1 MLKVVVA
8 EDELPLLRGLAC
20 LIERLNPNY
29 QVVCKAKNGKEAL
42 EFLTQ
47 QDADV
52 LFSDINMPVL
62 NGLQL
67 MEQAQQ
73 VNPHLMMV
81 VVSGYCDFEYARQA
95 MRFGVKNYLLKPI
108 NRGELQN
115 LLAQMAQEAAQ
126 DMSRQK
132 RSTLIE
138 YLYCGND
145 AALQQ
150 YSWKPLTVVYLCL
163 GSYQS
168 TINADEVLK
177 PGALADE
184 EMWQC
189 IHSRWGTTSFW
200 LFLGGNPN
208 EAVWIFE
215 GGAPV
220 SLLEIREL
228 LKRRFQETLN
238 VTAALQNCI
247 EIADLLSRIEEL
259 HNWITRGVVL
269 GESRLLREKPMIRDY
284 PIQLSDRDALHQI
297 IKNQQWDE
305 FFLLIQRIVGH
316 LNAQQI
322 TQLELEN
329 FLTKVLTLVM
339 RECGTTLERE
349 PREIVRELISGSQD
363 FHSLFGS
370 FFGYCKDMGQNVSLD
385 IYDKQALMQS
395 MDAYI
400 LKHIAEP
407 LTLNKLSQKF
417 GLVAPYLSKLFKA
430 YKGMSPTQYI
440 QEIRI
445 ESAKRML
452 RERPAMLAKEISGVL
467 GYSNPQYFSKTFYK
481 HVGMYPSEYRERNK
495 QE

>member
-1 MLKVVVA
+1 MLRVVVA

-42 EFLTQ
+42 EFLMQ

-52 LFSDINMPVL
+52 LFADINMPVL

-67 MEQAQQ
+67 MEQAQL

-95 MRFGVKNYLLKPI
+95 MRFGARNYLLKPV

-115 LLAQMAQEAAQ
+115 LLEKMAQEAAQ
-126 DMSRQK
+126 DMYRQK
-132 RSTLIE
+132 RSALIE
-138 YLYCGND
+138 YLYCENTM
-145 AALQQ
+145 ALQQ
-150 YSWKPLTVVYLCL
+150 YSWKPITAVYLCL
-163 GSYQS
+163 GSYQGAVS
-168 TINADEVLK
+168 VDEVPK

-184 EMWQC
+184 EMCQR
-189 IHSRWGTTSFW
+189 IRTQWGTTSFW
-200 LFLGGNPN
+200 LFLGQNPN
-208 EAVWIFE
+208 EAFWVFE

-220 SLLEIREL
+220 SLKEICEL
-228 LKRRFQETLN
+228 MKQRFQDNLI
-238 VTAALQNCI
+238 VTAAVQNGI
-247 EIADLLSRIEEL
+247 EIGDLLPQIGEL
-259 HNWITRGVVL
+259 RKWIARGVVL
-269 GESRLLREKPMIRDY
+269 GESHLLREKPIVRDY
-284 PIQLSDRDALHQI
+284 PIQASDRDALHQI
-297 IKNQQWDE
+297 IKKQQWDE
-305 FFLLIQRIVGH
+305 FFLLIQRIVCH
-316 LNAQQI
+316 LHGQQI

-329 FLTKVLTLVM
+329 FLTKVLNLVM
-339 RECGTTLERE
+339 QECGVTPERE
-349 PREIVRELISGSQD
+349 PREIVQELISGSQD
-363 FHSLFGS
+363 FQSLFGA
-370 FFGYCKDMGQNVSLD
+370 FFGYCRDLGQNESLD

-400 LKHIAEP
+400 LQHIAEP

-452 RERPAMLAKEISGVL
+452 RENPAMLAKEISGAL

-481 HVGMYPSEYRERNK
+481 NVGMYPSEYRERNK
-495 QE
+495 KE